1 MIDKIQFLETLRS
14 LTEIAEVSENP
25 LSKEEIQSHFEGMTL
40 TKEQQD
46 MVYQYLLTPAE
57 EREKEDLNE
66 EREKEDSNED
76 STPVEDDI
84 SKENKEKNSVFLE
97 MYLEDIKEL
106 PRLTT
111 EQEER
116 AYIRLI
122 NGDNTVSQSIS
133 DHWLSTV
140 VELSKKY
147 ESYDVNMEDL
157 IQEGNIGL
165 LGGLKQLLGSN
176 QKIDAKEYLKESVL
190 QALENY
196 IDEEMNDDDMENS
209 ILSKITLIN
218 EAIKVYAEENGV
230 TPTVMEIADYTK
242 ISEDEIASILRLS
255 LDTVKE
261 KE

>member
-14 LTEIAEVSENP
+14 LTEIAKVSENP
-25 LSKEEIQSHFEGMTL
+25 LSKEEILSHFDGMTL
-40 TKEQQD
+40 TKEQQE
-46 MVYQYLLTPAE
+46 MVYQYLLTPVE
-57 EREKEDLNE
+57 EREKEDMSE
-66 EREKEDSNED
+66 ED
-76 STPVEDDI
+76 STPVEDEL

-97 MYLEDIKEL
+97 MYLEDIKHL
-106 PRLTT
+106 PRLTA
-111 EQEER
+111 ELEER

-122 NGDNTVSQSIS
+122 NGDNSVSQSIS

-140 VELSKKY
+140 VELAKKY
-147 ESYDVNMEDL
+147 ETYDVNMEDL

-176 QKIDAKEYLKESVL
+176 QKIEAKEYLMESVL
-190 QALENY
+190 KAFENY
-196 IDEEMNDDDMENS
+196 IDEVIDEDDMENS

-218 EAIKVYAEENGV
+218 EAITAFAEDNGV

>member
-14 LTEIAEVSENP
+14 LTEIAKVSDNS
-25 LSKEEIQSHFEGMTL
+25 LSKEDILSHFEGMTL

-46 MVYQYLLTPAE
+46 MVYQYLLTPVE
-57 EREKEDLNE
+57 EREKEE
-66 EREKEDSNED
+66 VNED
-76 STPVEDDI
+76 STSVGYDL
-84 SKENKEKNSVFLE
+84 SQENKEKNSVFLE

-122 NGDNTVSQSIS
+122 NGDTTVSQSIS
-133 DHWLSTV
+133 DHWFSTV
-140 VELSKKY
+140 VELAKKY
-147 ESYDVNMEDL
+147 ESYSVNMEDL

-176 QKIDAKEYLKESVL
+176 QKIDAKEYLMESVL
-190 QALENY
+190 QAFENY
-196 IDEEMNDDDMENS
+196 IDEVMNDDDMENS

-230 TPTVMEIADYTK
+230 IPTVMEIADYTK

>member
-14 LTEIAEVSENP
+14 LTEIAKVSENQ
-25 LSKEEIQSHFEGMTL
+25 LSKEEILSHFEGMTL

-46 MVYQYLLTPAE
+46 MVYQYLLAPAE
-57 EREKEDLNE
+57 D
-66 EREKEDSNED
+66 REKEDSNGD
-76 STPVEDDI
+76 STSVEDDMPT
-84 SKENKEKNSVFLE
+84 ENKEKNSVFLE

-111 EQEER
+111 EQEEI